1 VRELAILHLRQAI
14 LGRPFFAVFASNM
27 KLGGCMKS
35 YWKVSVFGAALTLG
49 SALALADTIQL
60 GSYQTGG
67 SNLGNNN
74 TAVAFIGSPTTTFA
88 LNPGSAWAAPGANS
102 VWVSNN
108 AGSGPTG
115 SVVLPAGTYS
125 YTTTFITLAGN
136 TYTGSISV
144 LADDTTDVIFNGH
157 LIQAAG
163 TLGSDAHCADG
174 LPNCVT
180 PTLVTLPTADFLT
193 GLNTLQFD
201 LTQTVA
207 SAGLDF
213 YGSAIGVAGGAVPEP
228 GTLALL
234 GTGLFGV
241 AGILM
246 RKRLA

>member
-1 VRELAILHLRQAI
+1 
-14 LGRPFFAVFASNM
+14 M
-27 KLGGCMKS
+27 KRH
-35 YWKVSVFGAALTLG
+35 WKVSVLGAALTLT

-67 SNLGNNN
+67 PSLGNNN
-74 TAVAFIGSPTTTFA
+74 TAVAFSGSSTTTFA
-88 LNPGSAWAAPGANS
+88 LNPSNVWAAPGANS

-115 SVVLPAGTYS
+115 GVVLPAGTYT
-125 YTTTFITLAGN
+125 YTTLFTTLAGN

-157 LIQAAG
+157 VIEPEG
-163 TLGSDAHCADG
+163 VLGADTHCASG
-174 LPNCVT
+174 APNCST
-180 PTLVTLPTADFLT
+180 PTLVTLPAADFVT
-193 GLNTLQFD
+193 GVNVLQFD

-213 YGSAIGVAGGAVPEP
+213 YGSAIGVGAVPEP
-228 GTLALL
+228 GSLMLL
-234 GTGLFGV
+234 GTGLFGA
-241 AGILM
+241 AGVLL